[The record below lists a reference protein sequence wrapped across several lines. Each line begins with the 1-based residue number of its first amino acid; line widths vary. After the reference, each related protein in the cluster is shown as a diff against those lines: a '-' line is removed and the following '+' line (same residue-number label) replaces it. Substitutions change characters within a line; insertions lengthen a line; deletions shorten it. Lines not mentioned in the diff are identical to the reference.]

1 MPHWNNPVAEI
12 EKLTPMHTVVLYM
25 NQVIHDNLIETNE
38 QRKCFVMVISLRYK
52 HRSYDGAKTWIE
64 PAAGTNV
71 HTFNEVHIRGSAQLA
86 VMPLNGLRALVH
98 FHADRLYGDKSGFLH
113 VGYNQNFSVAVTDP
127 DIPFGLRVYENGSM
141 MLPRRA
147 FLQTVSFKSSGK
159 VCIRQRRGQS
169 SLKNECIFYHRI
181 LYSHLLCLSLS
192 KLSQN

>member
-1 MPHWNNPVAEI
+1 M
-12 EKLTPMHTVVLYM
+12 KFS
-25 NQVIHDNLIETNE
+25 LIFYT
-38 QRKCFVMVISLRYK
+38 ILLSRYK

-71 HTFNEVHIRGSAQLA
+71 HRFNEVHIRGSAQLA
-86 VMPLNGLRALVH
+86 VMPLNGLRAPVH

-113 VGYNQNFSVAVTDP
+113 VGYHQNFSVAVTDP

-159 VCIRQRRGQS
+159 VCILSTLPS
-169 SLKNECIFYHRI
+169 STQTISFNETG
-181 LYSHLLCLSLS
+181 
-192 KLSQN
+192 